1 MPLIGMNFLNAITLP
16 TIGTYMNSTSQI
28 SGRAT
33 NRYSSQL
40 TVTLLHCRRGRARLA
55 LAAVGRVR
63 LVSVVGGR
71 MALSR
76 AGAGRR
82 P

>member
-1 MPLIGMNFLNAITLP
+1 MPLIGTNFLNAITLP
-16 TIGTYMNSTSQI
+16 TIGRYMNSTSQI

-40 TVTLLHCRRGRARLA
+40 TVTLLHCRRGRAWEV
-55 LAAVGRVR
+55 VGRVR

-71 MALSR
+71 IALSR